1 MITSVREAV
10 ANHWFFRKYEM
21 LSFIVRNDYESIHIL
36 DADFV
41 IAEDGLYVADE
52 LPEEVI
58 NAIIVLRNYAT
69 KVEATV
75 V

>member
-1 MITSVREAV
+1 MYQLEKQSLITD
-10 ANHWFFRKYEM
+10 FLRKKQM
-21 LSFIVRNDYESIHIL
+21 KSFIIHNDYENISVL
-36 DADFV
+36 DADFG
-41 IAEDGLYVADE
+41 ITEDGLYVDDE

>member
-1 MITSVREAV
+1 
-10 ANHWFFRKYEM
+10 M

>member
-1 MITSVREAV
+1 
-10 ANHWFFRKYEM
+10 M
-21 LSFIVRNDYESIHIL
+21 LSFVVRNDYECIHIL
-36 DADFV
+36 DADFAIV
-41 IAEDGLYVADE
+41 EDGLYVDDD

>member
-1 MITSVREAV
+1 
-10 ANHWFFRKYEM
+10 M
-21 LSFIVRNDYESIHIL
+21 LSFIVRNDYESISVL
-36 DADFV
+36 DADFAIV
-41 IAEDGLYVADE
+41 EDGLYVDNE
-52 LPEEVI
+52 LPQEVI

>member
-1 MITSVREAV
+1 
-10 ANHWFFRKYEM
+10 M
-21 LSFIVRNDYESIHIL
+21 LSFIVHTDYESIHIL
-36 DADFV
+36 DADFSIV
-41 IAEDGLYVADE
+41 EDGLCVDDE